1 MNLQQLRTLVAIQDH
16 ARFSD
21 AAEAVYL
28 TPAAVSQQMRAL
40 EETLKVSLFDRSTR
54 PPRLN
59 AHGVDLV
66 REARDLLARFDTLA
80 ARARSPGEI
89 AGMLTIGTAAGITT
103 AMIPRALVRL
113 RDLHPRLQIRIEEG
127 RTDSLIHRLRR
138 RELDAAIIT
147 KPMLPESDMQI
158 LPITSEPLLVVAPK
172 SVRARGWKNVLQD
185 RPFLRLNRLTGIG
198 ALIDATLRQSGVAVD
213 DAMDLDN
220 SESIV
225 GLVSAGLGVGVV
237 PAGRLKGIDRTK
249 LRILPFGTP
258 PAHRRVVLME
268 RNNSQRSD
276 VAAILYRE
284 LLALTGNAA

>member
-1 MNLQQLRTLVAIQDH
+1 
-16 ARFSD
+16 
-21 AAEAVYL
+21 
-28 TPAAVSQQMRAL
+28 
-40 EETLKVSLFDRSTR
+40 
-54 PPRLN
+54 
-59 AHGVDLV
+59 
-66 REARDLLARFDTLA
+66 
-80 ARARSPGEI
+80 
-89 AGMLTIGTAAGITT
+89 
-103 AMIPRALVRL
+103 
-113 RDLHPRLQIRIEEG
+113 
-127 RTDSLIHRLRR
+127 
-138 RELDAAIIT
+138 
-147 KPMLPESDMQI
+147 MLPESDMQI